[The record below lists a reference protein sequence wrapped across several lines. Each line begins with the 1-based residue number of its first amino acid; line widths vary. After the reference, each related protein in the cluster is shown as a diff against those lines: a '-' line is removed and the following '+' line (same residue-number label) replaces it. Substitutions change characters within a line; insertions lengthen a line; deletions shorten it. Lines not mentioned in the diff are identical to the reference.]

1 LFALHSLVYIK
12 LELLPEVEWD
22 NRVKE
27 ISTLQWVYSQFD
39 EDCYMTAIK
48 M

>member
-1 LFALHSLVYIK
+1 VVYIK
-12 LELLPEVEWD
+12 LELLPEMEWD

-27 ISTLQWVYSQFD
+27 VSKLSWVYGQFD
-39 EDCYMTAIK
+39 EDCCMTAKK